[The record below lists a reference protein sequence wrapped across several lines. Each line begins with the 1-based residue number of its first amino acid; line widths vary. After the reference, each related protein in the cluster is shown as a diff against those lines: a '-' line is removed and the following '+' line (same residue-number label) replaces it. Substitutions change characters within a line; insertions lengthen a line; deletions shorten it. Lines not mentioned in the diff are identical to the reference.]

1 MKESKTSDVVDLG
14 EATALVTLGFNLV
27 ELQPS
32 NTGTFKVFVFETIH
46 PNSSTISLNEVIEN
60 YQRRKLQVDAYS
72 FFRSL
77 TEMKRKIYHHNERM
91 EAVGH

>member
-1 MKESKTSDVVDLG
+1 MKDTCDIVDLG
-14 EATALVTLGFNLV
+14 EATALLTLGFTLK

-32 NTGTFKVFVFETIH
+32 NTGTFKVFVFDRMH
-46 PNSSTISLNEVIEN
+46 PNSSTAHLEEVVEN

-77 TEMKRKIYHHNERM
+77 TEMKRKIHAHS
-91 EAVGH
+91 EAMDGGRNY